1 MDPVRNPF
9 APGAGNPPPE
19 LAGRSAVLDDVGVT
33 LRRIALAKPA
43 QSSILVGLRGVG
55 KTVLLTRIDETAQR
69 ETFKTL
75 YIEAHEDK
83 SLPELLV
90 PGLRRILISLSVLQ
104 LGRNAARQALRVLSS
119 FVRSIKLKVHDIDLE
134 LGIDPEVGSA
144 DSGDL
149 EADLPSLFLSIG
161 QAAKSAGIP
170 IVILID
176 EMQYLKK
183 KEFSAL
189 IMAIHR
195 TSQANLPVTLVG
207 AGLPQILGLAG
218 DSKSYAERLFKY
230 PKIGA
235 LDEHDARDAILG
247 PIQAEK
253 ATIDDAAIS
262 EILSV
267 TERYP
272 YFLQQWGHEAWNIA
286 SNNRISRKDVLKAT
300 SAAIVKLDESFFR
313 VRFGRCT
320 PTEKRY
326 MRALAELGPGTHR
339 SGEIAEKL
347 SLKTTNVGPTR
358 DKLIR
363 KGMIYSPQH
372 GDTAF
377 TVPLFDAY
385 MRRVMPTLD

>member
-19 LAGRSAVLDDVGVT
+19 LAGRSAVLDGIGVT
-33 LRRIALAKPA
+33 LRRIALGKPA

-55 KTVLLTRIDETAQR
+55 KTVLLTRIDDTAQR
-69 ETFKTL
+69 EAFKTL

-90 PGLRRILISLSVLQ
+90 PGLRKILISLSLIE
-104 LGRNAARQALRVLSS
+104 LGRSSARQALRVLSG
-119 FVRSIKLKVHDIDLE
+119 FVRSIKMKVHDIDLE
-134 LGIDPEVGSA
+134 LGIDPEIGAA

-161 QAAKSAGIP
+161 RAAKSAGAP

-183 KEFSAL
+183 GIQRAHHGHPS
-189 IMAIHR
+189 H
-195 TSQANLPVTLVG
+195 QPGDLPVTLVG

-247 PIQAEK
+247 PIEPVAEWVFGMCR
-253 ATIDDAAIS
+253 DRS
-262 EILSV
+262 EI
-267 TERYP
+267 RP
-272 YFLQQWGHEAWNIA
+272 
-286 SNNRISRKDVLKAT
+286 
-300 SAAIVKLDESFFR
+300 
-313 VRFGRCT
+313 
-320 PTEKRY
+320 
-326 MRALAELGPGTHR
+326 
-339 SGEIAEKL
+339 
-347 SLKTTNVGPTR
+347 
-358 DKLIR
+358 
-363 KGMIYSPQH
+363 
-372 GDTAF
+372 
-377 TVPLFDAY
+377 
-385 MRRVMPTLD
+385 

>member
-19 LAGRSAVLDDVGVT
+19 LAGRSAVLDGIGVT
-33 LRRIALAKPA
+33 LRRIALGKPA

-55 KTVLLTRIDETAQR
+55 KTVLLTRIDDTAQR
-69 ETFKTL
+69 EAFKTL

-90 PGLRRILISLSVLQ
+90 PGLRKILISLSLIE
-104 LGRNAARQALRVLSS
+104 LGRSSARQALRVLSG
-119 FVRSIKLKVHDIDLE
+119 FVRSIKMKVHDIDLE
-134 LGIDPEVGSA
+134 LGIDPEIGAA

-161 QAAKSAGIP
+161 RAAKSAGAP

-247 PIQAEK
+247 PIEPVAEWVFGMCR
-253 ATIDDAAIS
+253 DRS
-262 EILSV
+262 EI
-267 TERYP
+267 RP
-272 YFLQQWGHEAWNIA
+272 
-286 SNNRISRKDVLKAT
+286 
-300 SAAIVKLDESFFR
+300 
-313 VRFGRCT
+313 
-320 PTEKRY
+320 
-326 MRALAELGPGTHR
+326 
-339 SGEIAEKL
+339 
-347 SLKTTNVGPTR
+347 
-358 DKLIR
+358 
-363 KGMIYSPQH
+363 
-372 GDTAF
+372 
-377 TVPLFDAY
+377 
-385 MRRVMPTLD
+385 